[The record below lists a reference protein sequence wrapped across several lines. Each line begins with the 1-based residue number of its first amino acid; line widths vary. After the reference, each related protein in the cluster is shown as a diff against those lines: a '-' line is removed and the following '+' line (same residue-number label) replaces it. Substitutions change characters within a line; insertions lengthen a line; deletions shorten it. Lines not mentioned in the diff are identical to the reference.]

1 MLIGLTGQTG
11 AGKSE
16 VCAILLE
23 YGFDIINAD
32 SVARDVTRAG
42 SECLGKIVEEF
53 GDKMLR
59 PGGKLDRKALGEL
72 VFSDAA
78 SLDRLEDIIY
88 PYILREIKKRAGELS
103 PGSKGIFLD
112 APTLFESGANKF
124 CEKIC
129 SVTAPEDLRMERII
143 ARDNLTS
150 EEAANRMNSQQ
161 RDEFYAS
168 RSHWVIN
175 NNGTKGQLRGDV
187 LRMLRAFGL
196 YSHRT

>member
-16 VCAILLE
+16 VCAILRE

-32 SVARDVTRAG
+32 GVARDVTRAG
-42 SECLGKIVEEF
+42 SECLREIVEAF
-53 GDKMLR
+53 GNSILQPDRSLN
-59 PGGKLDRKALGEL
+59 RKALGEI
-72 VFSDAA
+72 VFSDAER
-78 SLDRLEDIIY
+78 LDRLEDIIY
-88 PYILREIKKRAGELS
+88 PYILRDIKERVEELS

-124 CEKIC
+124 CNKIC
-129 SVTAPEDLRMERII
+129 SVTAPQDLRMERII
-143 ARDNLTS
+143 ERDNLTP
-150 EEAANRMNSQQ
+150 EDAANRMNSQQ
-161 RDEFYAS
+161 GDEFYAS

-175 NNGTKGQLRGDV
+175 NDGTKGQLRGDV

-196 YSHRT
+196 YRL